1 MRGDTSHDACGCL
14 SDDPEE
20 AAAKSATASGFA
32 GSVLGA
38 AGGPAGATVGGLVW
52 GTAGYVAGYTAASV
66 SQAMRDDETTDPVDI
81 ETANGDDHA
90 DEGHGHDEEDGHDG
104 DEL

>member
-1 MRGDTSHDACGCL
+1 MRGDTGHDACGCL

-38 AGGPAGATVGGLVW
+38 AGGPAGAT
-52 GTAGYVAGYTAASV
+52 AGYVAGYTAASV
-66 SQAMRDDETTDPVDI
+66 SQARRDDETTDPVDI

-104 DEL
+104 DES

>member
-20 AAAKSATASGFA
+20 AAAKRATASGFA

-38 AGGPAGATVGGLVW
+38 AGGPAGA
-52 GTAGYVAGYTAASV
+52 TAGYVAGYTAASV

-104 DEL
+104 DES

>member
-38 AGGPAGATVGGLVW
+38 AGGPAGA
-52 GTAGYVAGYTAASV
+52 TAGYVAGYTAASV

>member
-38 AGGPAGATVGGLVW
+38 AGGPAGA
-52 GTAGYVAGYTAASV
+52 TAGYVAGYTAASV

-90 DEGHGHDEEDGHDG
+90 DEGHGHDEEDGHNG
-104 DEL
+104 DES